1 MSIFADLRGS
11 ILGLLF
17 PWLGRRSESSF
28 WDWRLMESMV
38 DRFSGLLVFATETVL
53 GPLEAMW
60 RRCSFMPSLVDDELE
75 DGRRPL
81 NRKGIAS

>member
-11 ILGLLF
+11 ILGLLL
-17 PWLGRRSESSF
+17 PWLGLRSDRSLC
-28 WDWRLMESMV
+28 DWRLMESMAEMV
-38 DRFSGLLVFATETVL
+38 SGLPDFATEVVL
-53 GPLEAMW
+53 GPFDAMW

-81 NRKGIAS
+81 NRKGILS